1 VPDAEDPGM
10 SDIVRVVDSDERSLE
25 LRVAAAVARLGGG
38 CAVLRFTHWYTN
50 RPPVYEATVRP
61 SA

>member
-1 VPDAEDPGM
+1 MPDT
-10 SDIVRVVDSDERSLE
+10 VRVVDSDERSLE

-50 RPPVYEATVRP
+50 RPPVYEAVVRTSP
-61 SA
+61 

>member
-1 VPDAEDPGM
+1 MTDV
-10 SDIVRVVDSDERSLE
+10 VRVVDCDERSLE
-25 LRVAAAVARLGGG
+25 VRIAAAVARLGGS

-61 SA
+61 TT

>member
-1 VPDAEDPGM
+1 MPDT
-10 SDIVRVVDSDERSLE
+10 VRVVDCDERSLE

-50 RPPVYEATVRP
+50 RPPVYEAVVRA
-61 SA
+61 SS